1 MGIFSSASHAAMAA
15 AIPATITMQTVFDET
30 VDETERNRIA
40 RVSEFFNAPL
50 STFDGNGADLL
61 VWFDSHFPPL
71 KQIGAAPLPG
81 AGRSFWKSKSA
92 YAKWREVV
100 HRRIRTSLGL
110 VDAKK
115 ALRAR
120 VDGWTPFLEL
130 LTELSKDHGPV
141 HSGTLGAIRTF
152 SDRARAVGLDPTD
165 LTPEIVPPFLDRM
178 SAHDRNASETAL
190 KALARHRIFP
200 QIAAFLPADFDTD
213 YLIPAA
219 RTPVPESV
227 REMIAEMVEIAR
239 YDQST
244 YDDVSESCTE
254 NFNENTAETYR
265 AALVALARA
274 AQETDGVDLAS
285 LNCLDSL
292 FENHVRIHAIR
303 HWIDLAERDAGFGL
317 RTAADYVRIIAQVG
331 KANGIK
337 TKKWRKNPKKNPH
350 LKEGH
355 AAGEKMSPKNRE
367 FCEGLIHD
375 PKVVRTFLRQHVL
388 YQDQAKDIMA
398 TDKPLTKTQL
408 RAVRRLGTCAA
419 FAALEIRG
427 AGLRKGSA
435 LSAECAGVNQN
446 FFRRTM
452 NDKNI
457 FELRIARKNMKG
469 EYVELPPIHVRDDK
483 YCGYEVL
490 NWYLTTARP
499 LFNYANP
506 QFCKEEKCA
515 MATHLFVSEQ
525 SAKPLDGA
533 MLYKW
538 FTRSSAEIG
547 LPMYPH
553 NFRHGFATLLLA
565 RSWSNRGRAAAYL
578 GCSVGVL
585 DTYYGWIDKQQKLEE
600 VQDLLAEA
608 LAGK

>member
-1 MGIFSSASHAAMAA
+1 MAS
-15 AIPATITMQTVFDET
+15 
-30 VDETERNRIA
+30 
-40 RVSEFFNAPL
+40 
-50 STFDGNGADLL
+50 
-61 VWFDSHFPPL
+61 
-71 KQIGAAPLPG
+71 
-81 AGRSFWKSKSA
+81 
-92 YAKWREVV
+92 
-100 HRRIRTSLGL
+100 
-110 VDAKK
+110 
-115 ALRAR
+115 
-120 VDGWTPFLEL
+120 
-130 LTELSKDHGPV
+130 
-141 HSGTLGAIRTF
+141 
-152 SDRARAVGLDPTD
+152 
-165 LTPEIVPPFLDRM
+165 
-178 SAHDRNASETAL
+178 
-190 KALARHRIFP
+190 
-200 QIAAFLPADFDTD
+200 
-213 YLIPAA
+213 
-219 RTPVPESV
+219 
-227 REMIAEMVEIAR
+227 
-239 YDQST
+239 
-244 YDDVSESCTE
+244 
-254 NFNENTAETYR
+254 
-265 AALVALARA
+265 
-274 AQETDGVDLAS
+274 
-285 LNCLDSL
+285 
-292 FENHVRIHAIR
+292 
-303 HWIDLAERDAGFGL
+303 
-317 RTAADYVRIIAQVG
+317 
-331 KANGIK
+331 
-337 TKKWRKNPKKNPH
+337 
-350 LKEGH
+350 
-355 AAGEKMSPKNRE
+355 
-367 FCEGLIHD
+367 
-375 PKVVRTFLRQHVL
+375 
-388 YQDQAKDIMA
+388 
-398 TDKPLTKTQL
+398 DKPLTKTQL

-538 FTRSSAEIG
+538 FTRSSADIG